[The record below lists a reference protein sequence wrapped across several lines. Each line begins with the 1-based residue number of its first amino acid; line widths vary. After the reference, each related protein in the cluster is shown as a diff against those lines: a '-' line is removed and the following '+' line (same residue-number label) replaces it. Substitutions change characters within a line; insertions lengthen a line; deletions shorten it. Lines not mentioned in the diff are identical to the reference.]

1 MGEQKNELEKWA
13 RKALLF
19 SGAAVLALFLLFSS
33 LKYLLPYTLPFWLS
47 LLTAILL
54 RRPAERLSDFF
65 HLPKKISAAVLVFIF
80 YSLLLSL
87 LFICA
92 RQIFRECSDFLSR
105 FLREQGGISGILS
118 SVQGAL
124 SGGFPFFGDFSR
136 RLPFLPPLPPPLKN
150 PCREF

>member
-19 SGAAVLALFLLFSS
+19 SGAAVLALFLLLSS

-124 SGGFPFFGDFSR
+124 SGRVSLSSGIFRGDFLFS
-136 RLPFLPPLPPPLKN
+136 L
-150 PCREF
+150 PCRRP